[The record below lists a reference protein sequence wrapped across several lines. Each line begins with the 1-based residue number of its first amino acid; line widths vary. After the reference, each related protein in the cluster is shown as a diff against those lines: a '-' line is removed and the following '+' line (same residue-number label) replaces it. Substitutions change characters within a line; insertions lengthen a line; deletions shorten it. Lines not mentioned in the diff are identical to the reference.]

1 QPRQV
6 KDCLVYLR
14 LAANPRDA
22 LAMRRAINTPTRGIG
37 AKTEQALETLA
48 GSAGRLIPGLTV
60 PECLVSL

>member
-1 QPRQV
+1 MVTPPSLPPPHNPEQV

-37 AKTEQALETLA
+37 
-48 GSAGRLIPGLTV
+48 
-60 PECLVSL
+60 